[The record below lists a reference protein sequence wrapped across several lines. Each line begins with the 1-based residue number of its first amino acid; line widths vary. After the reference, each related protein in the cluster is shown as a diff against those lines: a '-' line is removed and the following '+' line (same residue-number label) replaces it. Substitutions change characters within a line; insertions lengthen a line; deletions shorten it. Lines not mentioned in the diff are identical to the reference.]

1 MKRDFVKQSVA
12 ILATHGFE
20 ENELTAPAEALAH
33 VGIETV
39 IVSSALN
46 RIQAQKDIQPTKWFD
61 VEQALSSAHNQN
73 FDALLIPGG
82 RMSIDALCQDPA
94 ALSFV
99 RSFINSDKPVFTMG
113 YGPQLLIAADVVR
126 GRSVTG
132 HKSIQNDLANAGA
145 HVDDFMLVA
154 DGSLLT
160 CRCSE
165 KLVRFSDQ
173 MIEMIFAHAQAFVA
187 A

>member
-20 ENELTAPAEALAH
+20 ENELTAPSKALAH

-39 IVSSALN
+39 IVSPALN
-46 RIQAQKDIQPTKWFD
+46 RIQAHKDLQPTEWFD
-61 VEQALSSAHNQN
+61 VDQALSSAHNQN

-82 RMSIDALCQDPA
+82 RMSIDALSEDPE
-94 ALSFV
+94 ALKFV
-99 RSFINSDKPVFTMG
+99 RSFINADKPVFTMG
-113 YGPQLLIAADVVR
+113 YGPQLLIAAEVIR
-126 GRSVTG
+126 GRKVTA
-132 HKSIQNDLANAGA
+132 HKSIQKDLADAGA

-160 CRCSE
+160 CRSSE

-173 MIEMIFAHAQAFVA
+173 MIEMIFVRTQAFVA